1 MSAAPTPI
9 PVPASPPTPPN
20 PPIPRVKICG
30 VTEADQAH
38 AIAELGADYLG
49 INFWP
54 HSKRYLPW
62 EKASTWLADL
72 PKTIKPVGVFVNP
85 DVDLLMEI
93 ADSGLLH
100 AFQLHGDESAPFC
113 HELQRRGL
121 TIIKAFQV
129 RNPSTLELVSNYHLH
144 DVLLDAYHPSERG
157 GLGHTFPWEL
167 AQDFRRR
174 QPDSALWLAGGLT
187 HENVAEAV
195 RGVHPAVVDVA
206 SGVEDDQPGI
216 KNLQKVTLFLQSAR
230 NP

>member
-1 MSAAPTPI
+1 MTPSD
-9 PVPASPPTPPN
+9 PATT
-20 PPIPRVKICG
+20 RVKICG
-30 VTEADQAH
+30 VTQFEQAQ

-54 HSKRYLPW
+54 HSKRYLAWDQAAEWLPNLP
-62 EKASTWLADL
+62 AS
-72 PKTIKPVGVFVNP
+72 IKPVGVFVNP
-85 DVDLLMEI
+85 DFDLLMQI

-121 TIIKAFQV
+121 TVIKAFQV
-129 RNPSTLELVSNYHLH
+129 RNPSTLDLVSTFKVH

-167 AQDFRRR
+167 AQQFRQR
-174 QPDSALWLAGGLT
+174 QPQSALWLAGGLT
-187 HENVAEAV
+187 HENVGQAAQGV
-195 RGVHPAVVDVA
+195 RPAVVDVA
-206 SGVEDDQPGI
+206 SGVEDAQPGI
-216 KNLQKVTLFLQSAR
+216 KNLQKVALFLQAAR